1 MMLNIY
7 DIIKKQKY
15 NFIIFLLVIF
25 NLFFP
30 KGGIK
35 ISDIP
40 ITIGMILLIMVL
52 FYQVFNNLY
61 HKRLL
66 TISKDRFFILASWL
80 PFQLIL
86 LMCFSFNGTNSL
98 GVFLSMVFN
107 FIFLPWMFIF
117 VEGNHFDILNKNFLF
132 KLIRFGI
139 IFVAIF
145 GIINFMM
152 RNTIEIP
159 FLTVNYMDLGE
170 INDKN
175 IKRGEDLYKLISTYQ
190 NGNIYG
196 VSMLL
201 LLPLFCFLEKRTWLQ
216 VIVKI
221 SILLTLS
228 RTAWIGLLLYEFLK
242 IIFIKFS
249 AKKLI
254 SFLLMVSGIVIVISM
269 LLSLMEVD
277 INFIFD
283 ENLGSRRGALEQI
296 DMSIIVGS
304 TAIGWYSDIVYAN
317 IMLNFGLLGLISF
330 IFAVLS
336 PILIYMKN
344 KKVDLVKKNLVLG
357 YIIYLII
364 SCSDGAILLLPVM
377 IFFWFIVLS
386 ITSKNLTNINLK

>member
-98 GVFLSMVFN
+98 GVFLSMVFS

-152 RNTIEIP
+152 GNTIEIP

-196 VSMLL
+196 ASMLL